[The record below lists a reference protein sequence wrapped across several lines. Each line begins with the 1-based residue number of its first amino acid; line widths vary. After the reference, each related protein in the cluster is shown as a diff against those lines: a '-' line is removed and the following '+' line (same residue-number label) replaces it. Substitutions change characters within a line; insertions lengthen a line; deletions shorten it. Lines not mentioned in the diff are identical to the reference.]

1 MELRELAREDAAAF
15 NAMVNSVCRERRFL
29 IRLEGFSLAETA
41 GFIERLLDGA
51 WPHVVLETSGRLA
64 GWCVVMPR
72 APEGFRHT
80 GLLGMGLL
88 PPWRGRGLGRRLLDE
103 GLARAWASGLER
115 VELEVYAGN
124 APAVQLYE
132 RAGFVREGRK
142 RRARKLDGV
151 YEDILLMA
159 RFAGTEAESV
169 TEIT

>member
-1 MELRELAREDAAAF
+1 MEVRELAREDAAAF

-41 GFIERLLDGA
+41 GFIERLLDGG
-51 WPHVVLETSGRLA
+51 WPHVVLEESGRLA

-72 APEGFRHT
+72 EQEGFRHT

-88 PPWRGRGLGRRLLDE
+88 PPWRGRGLGRRLLDA
-103 GLARAWASGLER
+103 GLERAWESGLER

-124 APAVQLYE
+124 TPAVRLYE

-159 RFAGTEAESV
+159 RFAGTETGSV
-169 TEIT
+169 G